1 MATTLLPP
9 PIEQEPA
16 VERERV
22 LSDDGIIG
30 GGGGPR
36 DPEDDRHRDP
46 DRDPEPDPR
55 PRATPLSAYRT
66 ATSWAIGSVVMVF
79 STLTFVVKARWSGS
93 DDWISVALPHV
104 LYLNTAILLVSSLT
118 IEFARNALQKRGSR
132 NCVRWLFVT
141 LALGLVFLAGQI
153 VAWRDLV
160 SRGLY
165 LSSNP
170 GSFFI
175 YMISATHGVHVLGG
189 IVALAI
195 VGLLFRRWKQKRK
208 QETAVSV
215 IALYW
220 HFMDALWI
228 YLLVLLFI
236 TVQR

>member
-9 PIEQEPA
+9 SIEQDPA
-16 VERERV
+16 VEREPF
-22 LSDDGIIG
+22 LSDDGVIG

-36 DPEDDRHRDP
+36 EPDDDQHRDP
-46 DRDPEPDPR
+46 ERDPEPDPR
-55 PRATPLSAYRT
+55 TRATPLSAYRA

-93 DDWISVALPHV
+93 DDWVSVALPRV
-104 LYLNTAILLVSSLT
+104 LYLDTAILLVSSLT
-118 IEFARNALQKRGSR
+118 IEFARNALRKHGSR
-132 NCVRWLFVT
+132 DCVRWLFVT
-141 LALGLVFLAGQI
+141 LALGLAFLAGQV

-165 LSSNP
+165 LGSNP

-175 YMISATHGVHVLGG
+175 YMISATHGLHVLGG
-189 IVALAI
+189 IAALAI
-195 VGLLFRRWKQKRK
+195 VGFLFHRWKQKRK
-208 QETAVSV
+208 QETAVSA